1 MRAVSAWGRL
11 SAEPHHL
18 VTLSSRH
25 QTIRQ
30 GIDQGLPH
38 GMGRSYGD
46 VCLNPKHTLW
56 LTTGLNKFIDFD
68 ASRGRLTAE
77 SGVLLQDIQQ
87 TFVPRGWMLPV
98 TPGTQFV
105 TLGGAIANDVHG
117 KNHHVMGT
125 FGKHVLAMTLL
136 RTDGTVHELDWQTN
150 PQWMRATIGGLG
162 LTGLITQATL
172 QLRPVRNAWLACETI
187 PFRELDEFFDL
198 ADASEPDWEYT
209 VSWIDCLS
217 KQSIRGIFMRGNHSP
232 KDPES
237 PHPLSARRRSEWR
250 IDFPLPFS
258 LVNPLSLRLFNTAYY
273 ARHAINKKSIYQHY
287 QDYFYPL
294 DNIHNWN
301 RIYGSH
307 GFYQY
312 QCVLPQQHARPATQ
326 ELLNV
331 ISRSGQGSFLAVLK
345 TFGDQP
351 APGLLSFPMKGVTL
365 ALDFPNRGE
374 PTLELFEKLDAI
386 VLSTGGR
393 LYPAKDARMSRAMFE
408 SGYGHA
414 LPEFLNY
421 RDPGIHSAMSRRL
434 MGSP

>member
-1 MRAVSAWGRL
+1 MKTISAWGRL
-11 SAEPHHL
+11 SAEPHQL
-18 VTLSSRH
+18 VHLSSRH

-30 GIDQGLPH
+30 GIGQGLAY

-46 VCLNPKHTLW
+46 VCLNPNHTLW
-56 LTTGLNKFIDFD
+56 LTTGLKKFIDFD
-68 ASRGRLTAE
+68 PSSGLLTAE
-77 SGVLLQDIQQ
+77 SGVLLRDIQE

-125 FGKHVLAMTLL
+125 FGKHVTAMTLL
-136 RTDGTVHELDWQTN
+136 RTDGSIHELNWHSDS
-150 PQWMRATIGGLG
+150 QWMRATIGGLG

-172 QLRPVRNAWLACETI
+172 QLRPVTGPWLDCETL
-187 PFRELDEFFDL
+187 PFQGLDEFFDL
-198 ADASEPDWEYT
+198 SEASETKWEYT

-217 KQSIRGIFMRGNHSP
+217 KQSVRGIFIRSNHAKEDMNPSWP
-232 KDPES
+232 TPEWS
-237 PHPLSARRRSEWR
+237 RSER
-250 IDFPLPFS
+250 NVPFFPPVS

-273 ARHAINKKSIYQHY
+273 ARNSWKNSKTHEHY
-287 QDYFYPL
+287 QRYFYPL
-294 DNIHNWN
+294 DSLKNWN
-301 RIYGSH
+301 CIYGPR

-312 QCVLPQQHARPATQ
+312 QCVIPQSHARLATQ
-326 ELLNV
+326 ALLDV
-331 ISRSGQGSFLAVLK
+331 ISQSGQGSFLAVLK

-351 APGLLSFPMKGVTL
+351 ATGLLSFPMKGVTL
-365 ALDFPNRGE
+365 ALDFPNQGE
-374 PTLELFEKLDAI
+374 TTLQLFERLDAI

-408 SGYGHA
+408 SSYGHA
-414 LPEFLNY
+414 LPEFLHY

-434 MGSP
+434 METP